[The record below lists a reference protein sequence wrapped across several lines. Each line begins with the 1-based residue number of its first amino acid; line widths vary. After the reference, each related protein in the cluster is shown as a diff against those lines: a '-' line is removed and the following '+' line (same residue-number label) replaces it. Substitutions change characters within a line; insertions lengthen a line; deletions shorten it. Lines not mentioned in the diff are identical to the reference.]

1 MPLFDISGFS
11 TPMKCLI
18 VAVYF
23 VVLRTIGHVVKGYIR
38 SRKNAQQTNHE
49 TTSFTR
55 SIAVVIPTL
64 NETTALPGTIERL
77 FDNAKKAD
85 QQGETGLSS
94 SIHVVVVD
102 ASQDGSATE
111 SCLSSLMADHPSLH
125 LAKYT
130 GKPSRGLQMNFG
142 ADHAAKI
149 APEASVLVFL
159 HADTYLPPA
168 WDQTIFD
175 NLFTTSDPPV
185 LGCFRL
191 SLPPPTSL
199 SLDIMLLTANLRAIL
214 FGLPYGDQCYFLTRK
229 NFDMLGGFPGVPI
242 MEDVGLLRRVSK
254 HGRVQV
260 ADIAVETSKRRWERN
275 GVWWN
280 TLLNQVFMTAWMCGT
295 PPETIYRWYYG
306 TRKGDK
312 QS

>member
-1 MPLFDISGFS
+1 MI
-11 TPMKCLI
+11 
-18 VAVYF
+18 
-23 VVLRTIGHVVKGYIR
+23 KGYIR
-38 SRKNAQQTNHE
+38 SRNNAQQANDE
-49 TTSFTR
+49 PTSFTR

-64 NETTALPGTIERL
+64 NETTALPDTIERL
-77 FDNAKKAD
+77 FDNVQKAD
-85 QQGETGLSS
+85 QQGASDVSS

-102 ASQDGSATE
+102 ASQDISATE
-111 SCLSSLMADHPSLH
+111 SCLSPLMAEHSTLH

-142 ADHAAKI
+142 AAHAAKL

-168 WDQTIFD
+168 WDRTIFD
-175 NLFTTSDPPV
+175 TLFPTSDPPV

-191 SLPPPTSL
+191 SLTPPTSL
-199 SLDIMLLTANLRAIL
+199 SLDIMLLAANIRAIL
-214 FGLPYGDQCYFLTRK
+214 FGLPYGDQCYFITRK
-229 NFDMLGGFPGVPI
+229 SFELLGGFPEVPI
-242 MEDVGLLRRVSK
+242 MEDVSLLRRVSQ

-260 ADIAVETSKRRWERN
+260 ADVAVETSKRRWERN

-280 TLLNQVFMTAWMCGT
+280 TLLNQMFMTAWMCGT

-306 TRKGDK
+306 TRKGAK